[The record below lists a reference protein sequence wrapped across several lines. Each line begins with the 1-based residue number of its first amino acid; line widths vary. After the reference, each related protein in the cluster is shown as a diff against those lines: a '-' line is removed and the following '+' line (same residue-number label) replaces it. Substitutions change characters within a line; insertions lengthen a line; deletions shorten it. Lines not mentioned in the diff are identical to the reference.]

1 MSQLTLIRGLPGS
14 GKSTLAMDLVDFDND
29 VDIVLPKSQHIEA
42 DMFFE
47 EVNQHGTVYHFDP
60 SLLQKAHE
68 WCQAETFNYLEAG
81 HNVYVSNTFTTLKEL
96 RPYFDIAKDLSI
108 EVQVLTC
115 HANFGNVHSV
125 PEEVIA
131 KMKARFQYDISSLY
145 S

>member
-29 VDIVLPKSQHIEA
+29 IDIVLPKSQHIEA

-96 RPYFDIAKDLSI
+96 RPYFDIAKDLGI
-108 EVQVLTC
+108 DVQVLTC

>member
-1 MSQLTLIRGLPGS
+1 MPQLTLIRGLPGS
-14 GKSTLAMDLVDFDND
+14 GKSTLAMDLVDFDNEID
-29 VDIVLPKSQHIEA
+29 KVLSKSQHLEA

-47 EVNQHGTVYHFDP
+47 EVTKHGTVYQFDP

-81 HNVYVSNTFTTLKEL
+81 HSVYVSNHFITLKEL
-96 RPYFDIAKDLSI
+96 RPYFDIAKDLDI
-108 EVQVLTC
+108 DVQVLTC
-115 HANFGNVHSV
+115 HTYFSNVHNV

-145 S
+145 N